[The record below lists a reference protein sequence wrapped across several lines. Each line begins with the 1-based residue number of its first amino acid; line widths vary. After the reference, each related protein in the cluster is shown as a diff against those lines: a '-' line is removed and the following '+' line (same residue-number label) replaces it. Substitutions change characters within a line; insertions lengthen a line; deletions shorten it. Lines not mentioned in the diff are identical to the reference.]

1 MPEFSMP
8 TPVKAILLDMDDTI
22 IADDPFTK
30 EAWWKACNH
39 FTGQLQGVSAAD
51 LKAEI
56 NKAREMFWQ
65 DPERHRLGRL
75 NLAQARRDV
84 VNLAFSYLNIDA
96 PEIANGLADLFSA
109 EKERLCSPFPG
120 ALEALQVFKDRGLR
134 LALLT
139 NGASD
144 TQRKKI
150 NRFGLARFFDH
161 IIIEGEFGAGKPDER
176 VFRSALEILRV
187 KPRESW
193 MVGDDLGRDIAGAQK
208 LDIITIW
215 VDFRKTGL
223 PQSTSVRPD
232 RVISSIA
239 ELI

>member
-1 MPEFSMP
+1 MPDFSLP

-22 IADDPFTK
+22 IADDPFTQ
-30 EAWWKACNH
+30 EAWWTACNH
-39 FTGQLQGVSAAD
+39 FSGQLQGVSAAD
-51 LKAEI
+51 LKSEI
-56 NKAREMFWQ
+56 GKARELYWK
-65 DPERHRLGRL
+65 DPERHRVGRL
-75 NLAQARRDV
+75 NLANARRDV
-84 VNLAFSYLNIDA
+84 VNLAFSCLKIDA
-96 PEIANGLADLFSA
+96 PEIANSLADLFSA

-161 IIIEGEFGAGKPDER
+161 IIIEGEFGTGKPDER
-176 VFRSALEILRV
+176 VFRSALEILCV
-187 KPRESW
+187 KPGESW

-208 LDIITIW
+208 LGIHSIW

-223 PQSTSVRPD
+223 PRDNIVKPD
-232 RVISSIA
+232 RIIRSIA